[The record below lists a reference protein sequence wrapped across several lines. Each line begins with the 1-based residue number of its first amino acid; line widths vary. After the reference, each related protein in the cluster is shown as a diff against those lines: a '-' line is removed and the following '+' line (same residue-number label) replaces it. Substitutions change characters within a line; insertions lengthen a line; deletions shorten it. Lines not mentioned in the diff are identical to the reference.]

1 MGDALG
7 DVGGVS
13 GDLGGHD
20 ALLYVLHIGQ
30 CQMLGGGHIAQEG
43 RTAGRCHCAA
53 DGSRDVVVAGGD
65 VGDEGSQHIEGC
77 THADALLDF
86 HVGGDLIQ
94 RHMAGAFDHDLHVVG
109 PGALGQLAQTDQ
121 LLDLADVGGIGQAA
135 GTAGVA
141 QRDGHIVLLA
151 DVQDLIEV
159 LVERVLVAGH
169 AHPGKDQ
176 RAAAADDVHLPLVG
190 ADLLDGLAG
199 DAAVQGDEVHAVLGV
214 QADHIHEVLRRQ
226 GGEVALVVDDRV
238 IHRHGADHD
247 RALVGQLLAEGLGV
261 AVAGQVHNG
270 LCAHVHGAHHLLHL
284 DVVILAVAGD
294 AQIDVDLGA
303 QHAADALRVQA
314 GVVLVGRDGDF
325 ALGHQL
331 TDLLRGAVLL
341 LGDDLH
347 FLGHDALA
355 GRVHLCGVILHLV
368 TSSLTSRYALALFS
382 IVTKEP
388 DFAHQTGGFRRLRR
402 QTLRCSCQN
411 SFA

>member
-1 MGDALG
+1 M
-7 DVGGVS
+7 
-13 GDLGGHD
+13 
-20 ALLYVLHIGQ
+20 
-30 CQMLGGGHIAQEG
+30 
-43 RTAGRCHCAA
+43 
-53 DGSRDVVVAGGD
+53 VVAGGD
-65 VGDEGSQHIEGC
+65 IGDQRSQHIEGGS
-77 THADALLDF
+77 HADALLHL

-94 RHMAGAFDHDLHVVG
+94 GHMAGAFHHHLHIVR
-109 PGALGQLAQTDQ
+109 PCALGQLAQTYQ
-121 LLDLADVGGIGQAA
+121 LFDLAHVGGVSQTA
-135 GTAGVA
+135 GTAGIA
-141 QRDGHIVLLA
+141 QRDGHVMLGADLA
-151 DVQDLIEV
+151 DLVKV
-159 LVERVLVAGH
+159 LVEGVLVAGH
-169 AHPGKDQ
+169 AHPRKHQ
-176 RAAAADDVHLPLVG
+176 RTAAAHNVHLALVL

-199 DAAVQGDEVHAVLGV
+199 NAAVQGNKVHTVLCVQAYHIDEVLCG
-214 QADHIHEVLRRQ
+214 QLSQI
-226 GGEVALVVDDRV
+226 ALVVDDRIV
-238 IHRHGADHD
+238 HRHSADHH

-355 GRVHLCGVILHLV
+355 GCVHLCGVILHLV